1 MRSISM
7 LVTPVGTGGG
17 RFVMQRDEV
26 WQDGDLGLKEDGMK
40 AAQRLFDTFTSFARA
55 EKSFSYIWLRSQCR
69 ELYRQLVPEATHKI
83 LQDAFQ
89 GLPADAH
96 PTLHIYSYPVF
107 DNVPWELL
115 HDGVDHLGLRFQLS
129 RMPIVSSPPAPAT
142 QARSIAKIYHVL
154 GRGVV
159 DLPTDQ
165 QLFTDWLDTFGKI
178 PTNSFPS
185 STAAPVWPTLDT
197 IEEACTADVLHLTCH
212 GQTAGAGWSLD
223 QNGGAPSVID
233 ATFIDDVRLSEG
245 KPLVFANA
253 CSSTGGGASLQYGL
267 AHKFIARGTLNL
279 VGTFAPVTR
288 TVAIQFGRTFYE
300 RLFTPVNGEPPAI
313 GEVLRRT
320 KEEFHRSATQPP
332 AAAYDPSYLFYCLY
346 GPGKSQFAVAAQVQ
360 FPAQEG
366 GKP

>member
-7 LVTPVGTGGG
+7 LVTPVGGGGG

-40 AAQRLFDTFTSFARA
+40 GAQKLFDTFTSYARA
-55 EKSFSYIWLRSQCR
+55 EKSFTYGWLRGQCR
-69 ELYRQLVPEATHKI
+69 ELYRQLIPEATRKI
-83 LQDAFQ
+83 LQDAFE

-96 PTLHIYSYPVF
+96 ATLHIYSYPVF

-115 HDGVDHLGLRFQLS
+115 HDGEEHLGLRFQVS

-142 QARSIAKIYHVL
+142 QARTIAKIYHVL

-159 DLPTDQ
+159 DLPADQ
-165 QLFTDWLDTFGKI
+165 QLFADWLGTFGTI
-178 PTNSFPS
+178 PARSFPS
-185 STAAPVWPTLDT
+185 STDAPVWPTLDT

-212 GQTAGAGWSLD
+212 GQAAGAGWSLD
-223 QNGGAPSVID
+223 QNGGDPSIID
-233 ATFIDDVRLSEG
+233 ATFVDDVRLSDG

-253 CSSTGGGASLQYGL
+253 CSSAGGGASLQYGL

-288 TVAIQFGRTFYE
+288 TVAIQFGRAFYD
-300 RLFTPVNGEPPAI
+300 RLFTPVGGELPAI

-320 KEEFHRSATQPP
+320 KEEFHRAATKQP
-332 AAAYDPSYLFYCLY
+332 AAPYDPSYLFYCLY
-346 GPGKSQFAVAAQVQ
+346 GPGKSRFAVDSGVQ
-360 FPAQEG
+360 PPAREA